1 MTAADAG
8 SRPMTRTER
17 KVILASAAGT
27 VFEWYD
33 FYLYG
38 ALAATIGA
46 TFFSQ
51 SPEGTQTL
59 FALLAFASGFLVR
72 PVGALV
78 FGRLGDLVGRK
89 YAFLLSILIMGAA
102 TFLLG
107 LLPTAETIGIAAP
120 VLLVALRLAQGLA
133 LGGEYG
139 GAITYVAEHAPQ
151 GRRGTYTAFIQLT
164 ATGGLLM
171 ALLVILGTRAA
182 LGEAAFEAWG
192 WRIPFL
198 LSVLLLGVSL
208 WIRLQLEESP
218 AFRRMKQA
226 GTHSR
231 APIVEAF
238 GQWRNLR
245 VALVALFGLVAG
257 QAVVWYT
264 GQFYTLFF
272 LGSVLGVDATT
283 TALLVAWSL
292 AMGAGGF
299 LLFGWLSDRVGRKPI
314 ILAGCALA
322 ALGYLPLFQAMGA
335 VGNPALHQAQRTI
348 PVVLAVDPGTCG
360 SLFDPT
366 TTRRPSRPCDIA
378 RAALTSA
385 SVAFRME
392 RTAPS
397 GATAMVRIGNGM
409 PIAVDAPDFA
419 ATLRVT
425 LDAVGYPQPANASTV
440 RMAHPFDIFRAQ
452 TATLVGILTLLVL
465 TVTMV
470 YGPMAAALVELF
482 PTRIRYSGVSLPY
495 HVGNGWFGGLLP
507 ATSLALIAATGD
519 MHAGLSYPIAVAAG
533 TVLVGAALVPETR
546 GRDIFAAD
554 RAPPGERTG

>member
-1 MTAADAG
+1 
-8 SRPMTRTER
+8 MTRTER
-17 KVILASAAGT
+17 KAILASAAGT

-46 TFFSQ
+46 SFFSQ

-198 LSVLLLGVSL
+198 LSVLLLGLSL

-231 APIVEAF
+231 APVAEAF

-292 AMGAGGF
+292 ALGAGGF
-299 LLFGWLSDRVGRKPI
+299 LLFGWLSDHVGRKPI

-322 ALGYLPLFQAMGA
+322 ALAYLPLFQAMGA
-335 VGNPALHQAQRTI
+335 VGNPALHQAQRSI
-348 PVVLAVDPGTCG
+348 PVVLAADPDACG
-360 SLFDPT
+360 VLLDPA
-366 TTRRPSRPCDIA
+366 TTRRPIRPCDIA
-378 RAALTSA
+378 RAALTGA
-385 SVAFRME
+385 SVAFRRE
-392 RTAPS
+392 AAPP
-397 GATAMVRIGNGM
+397 GAVAAVRIAGGP
-409 PIAVDAPDFA
+409 PIAADSPDFP
-419 ATLRVT
+419 ATLRAA
-425 LDAVGYPQPANASTV
+425 LDAAGYPLPANASTV
-440 RMAHPFDIFRAQ
+440 RMAHPFDLFRAQ

-470 YGPMAAALVELF
+470 YGPIAAALVELF
-482 PTRIRYSGVSLPY
+482 PTRIRYTGVSLPY

-507 ATSLALIAATGD
+507 ATSLALIAGTGD
-519 MHAGLSYPIAVAAG
+519 VHAGLWYPIAVAAG
-533 TVLVGAALVPETR
+533 TALIGAALVPETR
-546 GRDIFAAD
+546 HRDIFAAD
-554 RAPPGERTG
+554 RAPPRGDAA